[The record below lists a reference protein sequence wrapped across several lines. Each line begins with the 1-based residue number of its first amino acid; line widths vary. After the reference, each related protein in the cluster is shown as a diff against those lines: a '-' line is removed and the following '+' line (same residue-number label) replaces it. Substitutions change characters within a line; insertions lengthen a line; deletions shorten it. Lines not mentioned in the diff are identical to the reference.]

1 MPLPFLTAERDDD
14 LATAKAPATAAPLPR
29 EDPAPDPYTDLY
41 EDRRR
46 RRRPYR
52 PGPLRVGGA
61 ALLLLLASQV
71 LVAAVIIGLAG
82 ALPGAGICLAVAS
95 LLVALAWRSV
105 RSGVWVDENGLR
117 QVGLL
122 SGTSLPWSAVGSVRI
137 VQQPVRRMGVL
148 GRVQGQALV
157 VHRADGRPL
166 PVLVTD
172 HGADFL
178 GRPQAF
184 AAAADA
190 TEEWVA
196 ELRAAAARG

>member
-1 MPLPFLTAERDDD
+1 MCVSEERTVVPLPFLTAD
-14 LATAKAPATAAPLPR
+14 ATVTAAPPTPQ
-29 EDPAPDPYTDLY
+29 DPAPDPYTDLY

-71 LVAAVIIGLAG
+71 LVAAVVIGVAG
-82 ALPGAGICLAVAS
+82 SLPGAGICLVVAA
-95 LLVALAWRSV
+95 LLIALAWRSV
-105 RSGVWVDENGLR
+105 RSGVWVDERGLR
-117 QVGLL
+117 QVRLL
-122 SGTSLPWSAVGSVRI
+122 SGTSLPWSAVGPVRI
-137 VQQPVRRMGVL
+137 IQQPVRRLGVL
-148 GRVQGQALV
+148 GTVQGQALV

-196 ELRAAAARG
+196 ELKAMAARA